1 MAQAAMNQEDIKAL
15 EQLRQRFFNLANN
28 IASLKQDVLRSNPLP
43 PWSSLQTSASILASN
58 IESITNLMSKNADLL
73 NRTVV
78 YPSTNF
84 PGRTQEGILTQLLRK
99 KMEPQV
105 ETWVEEGRTTH
116 AEVTEGGTDAKAEEE
131 LLDWAKN
138 WLGGRV
144 ARYVINEA
152 GDNYTFEERELG
164 IENVNTGLRRKLEE
178 GDSARSRSRSRSRS
192 GSGSEDEEDAGTAV
206 TAVRRSSIGEVESGL
221 GPLRKDPNG
230 KNRNI
235 EDILRF
241 GVGGAVLEGR
251 R

>member
-1 MAQAAMNQEDIKAL
+1 MAQAAMTQEDIKAL
-15 EQLRQRFFNLANN
+15 EQLRQRFFNLSNS
-28 IASLKQDVLRSNPLP
+28 IASLKKDVLRSNPLP

-78 YPSTNF
+78 YPSPNF

-164 IENVNTGLRRKLEE
+164 IENVNTGLRRKLEGE
-178 GDSARSRSRSRSRS
+178 RARSRSRS
-192 GSGSEDEEDAGTAV
+192 GSGSEDEEDAGIAV
-206 TAVRRSSIGEVESGL
+206 TAVRRSSVAEGESGL

-230 KNRNI
+230 KTRNI
-235 EDILRF
+235 EDILRKNIYQD
-241 GVGGAVLEGR
+241 R
-251 R
+251 QTTN